1 MSMREFIP
9 MAEALAD
16 PARVRALLALRDGEL
31 CLCQL
36 IELLGLAPSTVS
48 RHLNLLYQAKLVER
62 RKQGRWMYFTLA
74 DKTGSPGVRQAIAW
88 AATALAADPLIRQD
102 ARRVKTLC
110 RQDLVE
116 LCACYRPN

>member
-1 MSMREFIP
+1 MNMREFIQVTQ
-9 MAEALAD
+9 ALAD

-31 CLCQL
+31 CLCQI

-48 RHLNLLYQAKLVER
+48 RHLNLLYQAQLVQR

-74 DKTGSPGVRQAIAW
+74 GKTATPPVQQAIAW
-88 AATALAADPLIRQD
+88 AAAALAADPLIKQD
-102 ARRVKTLC
+102 ARRIKTLC

>member
-1 MSMREFIP
+1 MSMREFIQ

-74 DKTGSPGVRQAIAW
+74 DQTGAPPVRQAIAW
-88 AATALAADPLIRQD
+88 AMASVAADSLVRQD
-102 ARRVKTLC
+102 AGRLKTLC
-110 RQDLVE
+110 RKDPVE

>member
-1 MSMREFIP
+1 MMMREFIQ
-9 MAEALAD
+9 MAAALAD

-31 CLCQL
+31 CLCQ
-36 IELLGLAPSTVS
+36 IIDLLGLAPSTVS

-74 DKTGSPGVRQAIAW
+74 GKAASPPVQQAIAW
-88 AATALAADPLIRQD
+88 AGAALAADGLIKQD
-102 ARRVKTLC
+102 ARRVKSLC

-116 LCACYRPN
+116 LCACYRPS

>member
-1 MSMREFIP
+1 MNMREFIQLTQ
-9 MAEALAD
+9 ALAD
-16 PARVRALLALRDGEL
+16 PARVRTLLALRDGEL

-36 IELLGLAPSTVS
+36 IDLLGLAPSTVS
-48 RHLNLLYQAKLVER
+48 RHLDILYQARLVER

-74 DKTGSPGVRQAIAW
+74 GKAAALPVQQAIAW
-88 AATALAADPLIRQD
+88 ANDALAADPMIKQD

-116 LCACYRPN
+116 LCACYRPS